1 MKSIL
6 YVEDEQF
13 FGSIVSQKLG
23 EKGFKV
29 VLASTGEKGLEL
41 SQNEEFSLILLDIF
55 LPGINGFEVLEKLK
69 NNPKTKD
76 IPVIMLTNL
85 DTKED
90 REKSKKLGAESFLVK
105 MLTDPKDIFNSV
117 EEVFAKKA
125 TPINN
130 L

>member
-13 FGSIVSQKLG
+13 FGSLISQKLS

-29 VLASTGEKGLEL
+29 VLAPTGEKALEAV
-41 SQNEEFSLILLDIF
+41 QKENFSLILLDIF
-55 LPGINGFEVLEKLK
+55 LPGINGFEVLAKLK
-69 NNPKTKD
+69 SDPKTKD
-76 IPVIMLTNL
+76 VPVVMLTNL
-85 DTKED
+85 DTQED
-90 REKSKKLGAESFLVK
+90 REKAKNLGAESFLVK

-117 EEVFAKKA
+117 EEILTKKA
-125 TPINN
+125 PPVNN